1 MREMENR
8 TPQNIEKYK
17 SNYSEGKLWKKVR
30 NFAKKAGVKV
40 IYMALLLY
48 YVLKSPNVTKEDKA
62 KIYGALGYFILP
74 IDLIPDAI
82 PLTGFADDI
91 SVLAWALHA
100 VWKNITPEVKQQ
112 AQKKLLE
119 FFPDVNTDD
128 LDKLW

>member
-1 MREMENR
+1 MREMENK

-74 IDLIPDAI
+74 MDDA
-82 PLTGFADDI
+82 LEANETFTKLMGDQ
-91 SVLAWALHA
+91 
-100 VWKNITPEVKQQ
+100 PELRRQFIEEN
-112 AQKKLLE
+112 AKL
-119 FFPDVNTDD
+119 VTD
-128 LDKLW
+128 LDI